1 MRMIL
6 LIDDG
11 MPVEREWE
19 TLDEVDSNNINID
32 IDDDENDNNEIND
45 NSSANDIMR

>member
-19 TLDEVDSNNINID
+19 TLDEVD
-32 IDDDENDNNEIND
+32 IDDDENDNNKLMIILLLM
-45 NSSANDIMR
+45 IMMR